1 MPKKH
6 KELKRL
12 SDFLIK
18 GKNFIS
24 KDEPKQL
31 QKVRPIITELTL
43 SVNAKMLKRE
53 RIILPEVFNKVC

>member
-18 GKNFIS
+18 GKSFIS

-43 SVNAKMLKRE
+43 SVE
-53 RIILPEVFNKVC
+53 RIILPEVFNNVC